1 MLCVLCCAA
10 CTVDPIL
17 DPFLLDREGD
27 HPSSS
32 EHGNRAA
39 GVGWWKQLIVSGHCS
54 RERNSPRR
62 RMRRRVREEGE
73 REREELVSSELRRDI
88 PFGENELAQAGGD
101 ISPARMDY
109 VDRGI

>member
-1 MLCVLCCAA
+1 
-10 CTVDPIL
+10 
-17 DPFLLDREGD
+17 
-27 HPSSS
+27 
-32 EHGNRAA
+32 
-39 GVGWWKQLIVSGHCS
+39 
-54 RERNSPRR
+54 
-62 RMRRRVREEGE
+62 MRRRVREEGE

>member
-1 MLCVLCCAA
+1 M
-10 CTVDPIL
+10 
-17 DPFLLDREGD
+17 
-27 HPSSS
+27 
-32 EHGNRAA
+32 
-39 GVGWWKQLIVSGHCS
+39 
-54 RERNSPRR
+54 
-62 RMRRRVREEGE
+62 REEGE